1 MCMLTTWVNLKY
13 KPASKKRKKK
23 KTQSETQHNTTNAHK
38 TYPHVDIQKLEK
50 CQHVPDWSKGCM
62 LKTQESV
69 LNARLWR
76 RMELEMGNEGETHT
90 QLKNI
95 QE

>member
-1 MCMLTTWVNLKY
+1 MGKSQIQTCFE
-13 KPASKKRKKK
+13 KKEKKK
-23 KTQSETQHNTTNAHK
+23 NTKWNTAQYHYTNAHK